1 MPIKETEIHP
11 EMAKQMEEELERVM
25 REKPLAEEDDDE
37 FA

>member
-11 EMAKQMEEELERVM
+11 EMAKQMEEELDKAM
-25 REKPLAEEDDDE
+25 KAPPMAEEEDDE